1 MDQASCI
8 KTLSKSDLK
17 QQFYFDRW
25 STLVT
30 AYLGDGKSYNKS
42 IVIHQRGNFQRN

>member
-1 MDQASCI
+1 MAPASYI

-17 QQFYFDRW
+17 PKFYFDRW

-42 IVIHQRGNFQRN
+42 IAIHQRGSFQRN